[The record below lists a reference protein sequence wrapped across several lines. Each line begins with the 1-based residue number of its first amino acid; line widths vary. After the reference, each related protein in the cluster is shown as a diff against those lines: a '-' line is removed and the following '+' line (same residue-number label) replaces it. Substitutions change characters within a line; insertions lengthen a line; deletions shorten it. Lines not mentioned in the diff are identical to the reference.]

1 MPYAILF
8 AALVALAG
16 CGELPRPFAH
26 APGESTIPPP
36 PLLDR
41 AAADRAPEA
50 EDRRAPLFVAA
61 IAGAPGDGRQAL
73 RQAMARA
80 LERAG
85 APLAPGLDRAGLVLL
100 GSVSVA
106 PPQAGAQAV
115 EVLWEVITPEGRRLG
130 VVRQANAVPAGALD
144 GAWGPLADTIAQAAA
159 GGVLDLLARTA
170 WR

>member
-26 APGESTIPPP
+26 APGQGAIPPP
-36 PLLDR
+36 PLAR
-41 AAADRAPEA
+41 AGDEPSPAA
-50 EDRRAPLFVAA
+50 EDPRPPLFVAA
-61 IAGAPGDGRQAL
+61 IAGAPGDGRRAL
-73 RQAMARA
+73 RRAMARA
-80 LERAG
+80 LARAG
-85 APLAPGLDRAGLVLL
+85 APLAPDLDRAGLVLL

-106 PPQAGAQAV
+106 APRGGTQEV

-130 VVRQANAVPAGALD
+130 VARQANAVPAGALD
-144 GAWGPLADTIAQAAA
+144 GAWGPLAGTIAEAAA